1 MRAPDRPD
9 LARGAGDTRGALA
22 RRSLTG
28 RIWRAIP
35 RGLRQP
41 LGLIASAI
49 GLAWLVICLIGP
61 NIAPF
66 DPLAQDLPRFTP
78 PGDVA
83 FLGTDELGRD
93 LFSRILAGARYT
105 IGLALTLVCMS
116 MLIGATLGLLAGFFG
131 RWVDEAIMRF
141 TDLVL
146 AFPTVILAMVTAAAL
161 GASLFN
167 AVIAALVVSWPP
179 YARVVR
185 SIVLGLRGN
194 DFVASGRLLGF
205 SSMRSIRVDILPNV
219 TGPTLVMASLDIGTA
234 ALLLSGLSFLG
245 LGAKPPTPE
254 WGSMVSAAVSH
265 FDKWWLGV
273 FPGLAIL
280 TVVISFN
287 FIGDAL
293 RDAMDPGAEKR

>member
-1 MRAPDRPD
+1 M
-9 LARGAGDTRGALA
+9 GASTGPTAGKK
-22 RRSLTG
+22 SLTR

-35 RGLRQP
+35 PGIRMP
-41 LGLIASAI
+41 LGVVASLIA
-49 GLAWLVICLIGP
+49 LTWVVICFIGP
-61 NIAPF
+61 MIVPH

-83 FLGTDELGRD
+83 WLGTDELGRD
-93 LFSRILAGARYT
+93 VFSRIIAGAQVT
-105 IGLALTLVCMS
+105 IALALLLVVLS
-116 MLIGATLGLLAGFFG
+116 MVVGSLLGVVAGYFG
-131 RWVDEAIMRF
+131 RWVDETIMRF
-141 TDLVL
+141 TDLVM

-167 AVIAALVVSWPP
+167 AVLAALIVSWPP

-185 SIVLGLRGN
+185 SMVLSLRHG
-194 DFVASGRLLGF
+194 DFVSSGRLLGF
-205 SSMRSIRVDILPNV
+205 SPAKSIRLDILPNV
-219 TGPTLVMASLDIGTA
+219 AGPTLVMASLDIGTA

-245 LGAKPPTPE
+245 LGARPPTPE
-254 WGSMVSAAVSH
+254 WGSMVSSAVQH

-287 FIGDAL
+287 FVGDAL
-293 RDAMDPGAEKR
+293 RDSLDPGTEKA